1 MLLQYADLRRHWV
14 SEDEL
19 RLPLEW
25 ARAAG
30 MLNARLGVT
39 LAELRQ
45 LEEQLERLLEPLLIR
60 DPAAVPADGAH
71 VRLLSHLMPKS
82 PQGRE

>member
-1 MLLQYADLRRHWV
+1 
-14 SEDEL
+14 
-19 RLPLEW
+19 
-25 ARAAG
+25 
-30 MLNARLGVT
+30 VT

-60 DPAAVPADGAH
+60 YPAAVPADGAH

>member
-1 MLLQYADLRRHWV
+1 MLLQCADLPRGSV
-14 SEDEL
+14 SEDVP

-30 MLNARLGVT
+30 MLNARLVVT

-45 LEEQLERLLEPLLIR
+45 LEEQFVWLLEPLLIR
-60 DPAAVPADGAH
+60 DPAAVPADGVH
-71 VRLLSHLMPKS
+71 VRLLSHFMPEP